1 MLNISIVLYNPQ
13 WQQIVSL
20 TESLLLYPK
29 VRHIYWIDNSGS
41 SAKELPISS
50 QKISYIFNGRNL
62 GYGAAH
68 NIAIRQSI
76 YDDVPYHLVINP
88 DLIITPETLNV
99 LVPFLEEHKMVGCV
113 TPQVKYPDGELQY
126 LCKLLPTP
134 LDVFGR
140 RFLPKRWMER
150 RNRRYELRDS
160 GYNRIMNIPYLSGC
174 FMLFRTEAVRKARLF
189 DERFFMYPEDVDLT
203 RRIHRDYLTVY
214 YPHTTIIH
222 NHAKASYRSLR
233 MLWVHIVNMCR
244 YFNKWG
250 WWHDPERKM
259 MNDLAINE
267 YINSSQHPQLPRDTC
282 GD

>member
-88 DLIITPETLNV
+88 DIIITPETLNV
-99 LVPFLEEHKMVGCV
+99 LVPFLEEHKVVGCV

>member
-88 DLIITPETLNV
+88 DIIITPETLNV
-99 LVPFLEEHKMVGCV
+99 LVSFLEEHKMVGCV
-113 TPQVKYPDGELQY
+113 TPKVIYPDGELQY

-140 RFLPKRWMER
+140 RFLPKRWIER

-267 YINSSQHPQLPRDTC
+267 YINSSQHPQPPRDTC

>member
-88 DLIITPETLNV
+88 DIIITPETLNV
-99 LVPFLEEHKMVGCV
+99 LVPFLEEHKVVGCV

-267 YINSSQHPQLPRDTC
+267 YINSSQHPQPPRDTC